1 MRPII
6 SDPSQNERNV
16 FNRNLAAQN
25 ATLNRLST
33 GLRINNASEDPAGL
47 IASENLRAVLATLE
61 AESRGIERADAVVR
75 TAEGALDEVS
85 SLLRRAES
93 LAVANSSD
101 GLSDAEREA
110 NQMEIDSILQTA
122 DRIAYTTEFNGQR
135 LLDGSFSFSAVGEAL
150 DIESSLVRDLG
161 ETIVNEG
168 SPEEEVYDLS
178 DVFSDGPLDTRSGD
192 VSIAVSVIRE
202 AASSVASMRGA
213 LGSFSTNTLGAERS
227 RIGSAIENVSAA
239 ESLIRDADFAEETSN
254 LARLGVLADSSQ
266 AAIGVAN
273 ASNAQILSLLL
284 G

>member
-93 LAVANSSD
+93 LAVANSGD
-101 GLSDAEREA
+101 GLSDAERDA
-110 NQMEIDSILQTA
+110 NQMEIDSILQAA

-135 LLDGSFSFSAVGEAL
+135 LLDGSFSFTAVGESL

-168 SPEEEVYDLS
+168 SPDEEVYDLS
-178 DVFSDGPLDTRSGD
+178 DVFSDGPLDTRTGD
-192 VSIAVSVIRE
+192 ISIAVSVIRE